1 MSSERGDLAEL
12 VASMY
17 SRSESE
23 LKDQAEQI
31 HQARQK
37 VIIQEEE
44 RKAAAAA
51 KKKPGAKPKK
61 DEEPKEEEKPQGPPP
76 KRELDLSNPQD
87 FAEALKEQIPR
98 PFVFGPIE
106 FSELDNPELHMGE
119 HWGDHVC
126 EALESCLSM
135 PPNLCEHGYQVT
147 CKGKTLKRATT
158 LVKHSRF
165 LRNLIVKP
173 TYPVPVQHSGSP
185 AQETSPGATIEE
197 ADAGDN

>member
-1 MSSERGDLAEL
+1 
-12 VASMY
+12 MY

-23 LKDQAEQI
+23 LVEQTEQI

-87 FAEALKEQIPR
+87 FAEALKERIPR

-106 FSELDNPELHMGE
+106 FRELDNPELHTSE
-119 HWGDHVC
+119 HWGDQVC
-126 EALESCLSM
+126 EELDNCVLM
-135 PPNLCEHGYQVT
+135 PPNLCE
-147 CKGKTLKRATT
+147 
-158 LVKHSRF
+158 
-165 LRNLIVKP
+165 
-173 TYPVPVQHSGSP
+173 
-185 AQETSPGATIEE
+185 
-197 ADAGDN
+197 